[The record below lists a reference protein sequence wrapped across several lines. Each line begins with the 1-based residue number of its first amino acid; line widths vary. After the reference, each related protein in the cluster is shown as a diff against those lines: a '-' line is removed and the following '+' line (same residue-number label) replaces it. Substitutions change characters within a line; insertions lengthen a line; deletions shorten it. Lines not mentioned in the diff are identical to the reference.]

1 VAFTIA
7 NAIAYADAAL
17 AAGLDFDAFAPR
29 LSFFFAA
36 HNDLLEEVA
45 KFRVARRV
53 WARVARERFGARDD
67 RSTAMRFHVQTGG
80 STLTAQQPEN
90 NVVRTTVQ
98 ALAAVLG
105 GAQSL
110 HTNALD
116 EALGLPTPASA
127 RVALRTQHVLAHESG
142 VAATVD
148 PLAGAYYLESLTN
161 ELEERIWAGL
171 EAIDARGG
179 TLAAL
184 AEGYQQGEIG
194 DAAYAFQ
201 REVEAGERI
210 VVGLNAFAEGGD
222 EQRPEPQVID
232 PEEERRQLERTRAV
246 RAGRDAAAA
255 ASALERLGEAAR
267 GTENLLP
274 RIRTAVEAGVT
285 LGEISDALRAAWGEH
300 RP

>member
-1 VAFTIA
+1 
-7 NAIAYADAAL
+7 
-17 AAGLDFDAFAPR
+17 
-29 LSFFFAA
+29 
-36 HNDLLEEVA
+36 
-45 KFRVARRV
+45 
-53 WARVARERFGARDD
+53 
-67 RSTAMRFHVQTGG
+67 
-80 STLTAQQPEN
+80 
-90 NVVRTTVQ
+90 
-98 ALAAVLG
+98 
-105 GAQSL
+105 
-110 HTNALD
+110 
-116 EALGLPTPASA
+116 
-127 RVALRTQHVLAHESG
+127 VLAHESG

-171 EAIDARGG
+171 AAIDARGG

-232 PEEERRQLERTRAV
+232 PEEERRQVERTRAV